1 MKNLILVSLIV
12 LTSCSSRKVTVDKT
26 ETKKDSVIETKVI
39 VSKTENITKKDSTSI
54 TKNTDDSEIT
64 ITPIDTSKAII
75 INGKS
80 YKNVILSIK
89 KKKSNTLYTNN
100 KKELGTKNIDS
111 TANSNI
117 KVKEQTDNKSKKIDA
132 EKIGIPYFWIL
143 LILIILILWLSRR

>member
-1 MKNLILVSLIV
+1 MKNLILVLLIV

-26 ETKKDSVIETKVI
+26 ETKKDTVIETKVI

-64 ITPIDTSKAII
+64 ITPIDTSKAIV

-100 KKELGTKNIDS
+100 KKELSTKNIDS

-117 KVKEQTDNKSKKIDA
+117 KIKEQTNNRSKKVDA
-132 EKIGIPYFWIL
+132 EKIGIQYFWIL
-143 LILIILILWLSRR
+143 LILIIIIVWLSRR

>member
-1 MKNLILVSLIV
+1 MKNLILVLLIV

-26 ETKKDSVIETKVI
+26 ETKKDTVIETKVI

-64 ITPIDTSKAII
+64 ITPIDTSKAIV

-89 KKKSNTLYTNN
+89 KKKSN
-100 KKELGTKNIDS
+100 
-111 TANSNI
+111 
-117 KVKEQTDNKSKKIDA
+117 KSKRRKD
-132 EKIGIPYFWIL
+132 ES
-143 LILIILILWLSRR
+143 LSCLV